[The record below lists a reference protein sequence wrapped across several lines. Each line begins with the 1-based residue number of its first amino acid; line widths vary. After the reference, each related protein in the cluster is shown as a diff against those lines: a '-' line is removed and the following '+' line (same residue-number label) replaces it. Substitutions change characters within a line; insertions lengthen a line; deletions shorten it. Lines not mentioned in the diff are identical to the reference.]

1 MLISQPFSL
10 YVIRHFEIPAQRK
23 IPVVLYP
30 VHHNPRFHGQK
41 SILLLFIHEMPC
53 FRGQERH
60 KAGWPYLPSAVP
72 CKSFLIFH
80 YHPGI
85 CRFFR
90 MSQPQLY
97 VSSGKYV
104 IFPDRKTVLF
114 LSHDVSG
121 LPVSLTS
128 YANFVVNE
136 FFSVTV
142 VNEMQVLLTTH
153 ESTNF
158 SSHLFTVD
166 PDSPWRMAMA
176 DGFLYR

>member
-1 MLISQPFSL
+1 M
-10 YVIRHFEIPAQRK
+10 
-23 IPVVLYP
+23 PVFP
-30 VHHNPRFHGQK
+30 D
-41 SILLLFIHEMPC
+41 E
-53 FRGQERH
+53 
-60 KAGWPYLPSAVP
+60 SA
-72 CKSFLIFH
+72 
-80 YHPGI
+80 
-85 CRFFR
+85 
-90 MSQPQLY
+90 QLY

-158 SSHLFTVD
+158 SNLLFQLIRSSRYKCSLQDFLLNHFTMKETLRISLKLHIEVSTQKVVKVKAYKRVTNGKIVKVRSH
-166 PDSPWRMAMA
+166 
-176 DGFLYR
+176 YRTIEG